1 MYFFSF
7 LFYTLKQPEKNL
19 ASIKDEFVLVMDTL
33 SYKFLFCSNDE
44 TCLIILQL
52 FFFSSQN
59 IHSPFESVMFVFYIH
74 LLFQPSI
81 TRSCVTHLNRNNG

>member
-1 MYFFSF
+1 MYFFFSF

-33 SYKFLFCSNDE
+33 SYKLLFCSNDE

-52 FFFSSQN
+52 FFLKD
-59 IHSPFESVMFVFYIH
+59 IHSSFESVMFVYTCYSNS
-74 LLFQPSI
+74 Q
-81 TRSCVTHLNRNNG
+81 